1 MAANAEYNG
10 LARDR
15 KHGVEQRHDGF
26 LFCISYFG
34 IFFLQQ
40 IMLNILV
47 LNRKGGVEQGQD
59 YQEYHLLHISKVV
72 KVTS

>member
-34 IFFLQQ
+34 IFLKR
-40 IMLNILV
+40 IMLNILA
-47 LNRKGGVEQGQD
+47 LNRKGGVEQD
-59 YQEYHLLHISKVV
+59 YQEYNLLQISKVV